1 MPEGD
6 VFPVALIHNLSNGY
20 KLSQAL
26 YAVAK
31 LGVAD
36 LIGTRADIDFAKPHG
51 SICPLVQ
58 TQ

>member
-1 MPEGD
+1 MSESNES
-6 VFPVALIHNLSNGY
+6 PVTLIHNLSNGY

-36 LIGTRADIDFAKPHG
+36 QFGDGRRGIAATAREI
-51 SICPLVQ
+51 
-58 TQ
+58 